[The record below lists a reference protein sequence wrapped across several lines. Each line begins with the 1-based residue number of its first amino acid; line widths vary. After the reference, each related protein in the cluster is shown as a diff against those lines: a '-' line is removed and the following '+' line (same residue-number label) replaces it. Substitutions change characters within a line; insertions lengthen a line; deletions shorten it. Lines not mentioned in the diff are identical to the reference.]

1 MSHRTQAL
9 PELTGIQH
17 VIRELRYHEASR
29 QLIGIALIAVLGA
42 FGRPSIVSFW
52 LGMLL
57 AVIGTVVRVW
67 ASGIIFKN
75 EVLATTGPYGYVRHP
90 LYVGNIFTLAGF
102 ALASALW
109 WAGPLIVAFL
119 LFYYPPAI
127 EYEDRKLH
135 RIFGEQWSD
144 WSVQVRALFPRRRPY
159 ETDQKAQWSFS
170 QSLRRNGEPIIVLY
184 LVACAAWL
192 YSRLP

>member
-9 PELTGIQH
+9 PPLTGVPR

-29 QLIGIALIAVLGA
+29 QLLGIALIAILSA
-42 FGRPSIVSFW
+42 FGQPRSISFW
-52 LGMLL
+52 LGMPLVVL
-57 AVIGTVVRVW
+57 GIAVRMW
-67 ASGIIFKN
+67 ASGVIFKN
-75 EVLATTGPYGYVRHP
+75 QALAMTGPYGLVRHP
-90 LYVGNIFTLAGF
+90 LYVGNIALLAGF
-102 ALASALW
+102 AVASALW
-109 WAGPLIVAFL
+109 RAGPLVLAFL

-135 RIFGEQWSD
+135 RLFGEQWSD

-159 ETDQKAQWSFS
+159 ASAQRGRWSFA

-184 LVACAAWL
+184 LAACAAWL
-192 YSRLP
+192 HTKLP

>member
-29 QLIGIALIAVLGA
+29 QLMGIALIAVLGA
-42 FGRPSIVSFW
+42 FGQPSIVSFW

-75 EVLATTGPYGYVRHP
+75 EVLATFTTLARKQQAR
-90 LYVGNIFTLAGF
+90 VGN
-102 ALASALW
+102 
-109 WAGPLIVAFL
+109 
-119 LFYYPPAI
+119 
-127 EYEDRKLH
+127 D
-135 RIFGEQWSD
+135 
-144 WSVQVRALFPRRRPY
+144 
-159 ETDQKAQWSFS
+159 
-170 QSLRRNGEPIIVLY
+170 
-184 LVACAAWL
+184 
-192 YSRLP
+192 